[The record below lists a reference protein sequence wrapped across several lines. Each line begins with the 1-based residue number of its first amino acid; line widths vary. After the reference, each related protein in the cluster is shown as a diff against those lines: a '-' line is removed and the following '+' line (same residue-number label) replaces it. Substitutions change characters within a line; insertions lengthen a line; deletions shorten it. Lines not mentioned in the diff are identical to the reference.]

1 MRKDNIESGMRKIQ
15 TLRNQKSDDRAG
27 LYNHLQLLGNALQL
41 TSSHARMK
49 MIENMVQL
57 VAALKHPEMNGP
69 ESDDPESTEKLS
81 MSKSF
86 YLRLNDRQ
94 LLQKALFVEL
104 LARNNMHK
112 LRTLGINVSQI
123 HALKEKINLLQYQA
137 VI

>member
-1 MRKDNIESGMRKIQ
+1 MRKDNIESGMRKMQ
-15 TLRNQKSDDRAG
+15 TLRNQRVDDG
-27 LYNHLQLLGNALQL
+27 SNMYNHLQLLGSTLQL
-41 TSSHARMK
+41 ASSHARMK
-49 MIENMVQL
+49 MIENIVQL
-57 VAALKHPEMNGP
+57 VAALKHPEMDEPG
-69 ESDDPESTEKLS
+69 SDDRENTEKLS

-104 LARNNMHK
+104 MARNNMHK
-112 LRTLGINVSQI
+112 LRTLGIQVSQI